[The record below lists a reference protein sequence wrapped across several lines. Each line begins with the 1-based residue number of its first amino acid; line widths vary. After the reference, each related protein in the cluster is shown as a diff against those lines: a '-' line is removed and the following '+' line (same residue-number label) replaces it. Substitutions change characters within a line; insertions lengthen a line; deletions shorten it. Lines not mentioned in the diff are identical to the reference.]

1 MIATRFAAETLRL
14 LPRKRLSRA
23 IGKMAARPSRGA
35 LLARAIDL
43 YVKAYDV
50 DLSECEI
57 PSGGFRSF
65 NEFFTRPL
73 REGARPLD
81 ADPSAILSPADG
93 KIEDA
98 GPIDARG
105 AFVIKGKPYTLEELL
120 GSTDEAE
127 RLAGGQFVVVY
138 LSPRDYH
145 RVHAPVSGEVV
156 RARHLGGTLF
166 PVNRIGVEHVPK
178 LFAKNER
185 VVVVQDAGALG
196 EIVTVLVGALVVG
209 GIGLAFDDALVTRR
223 GVAGGET
230 RYRAPRPRVE
240 RGGELGWFELGS
252 TAIVILPRT
261 AVAKLAVE
269 PGQSIRMGR
278 AIAHAPGA
286 AAQAARMGRPS

>member
-1 MIATRFAAETLRL
+1 MIATRVAAETLRL

-23 IGKMAARPSRGA
+23 IGRVAARPTSPS

-43 YVKAYDV
+43 YVRAYDV
-50 DLSECEI
+50 DLSECEV
-57 PSGGFRSF
+57 PSGGFRTF

-93 KIEDA
+93 RVEDA

-105 AFVIKGKPYTLEELL
+105 TFLIKGRPYSLEELL
-120 GSTDEAE
+120 GGADEAA

-145 RVHAPVSGEVV
+145 RVHAPVTGEIT

-185 VVVVQDAGALG
+185 VVVVQSSPAFGDV
-196 EIVTVLVGALVVG
+196 VTVLVGALVVG
-209 GIGLAFDDALVTRR
+209 GIGLAFDRGLVTRR
-223 GVAGGET
+223 GRAGGET
-230 RYRAPRPRVE
+230 RYRAPRPTVA

-252 TAIVILPRT
+252 TAIVLVPAAARAEL
-261 AVAKLAVE
+261 AVA
-269 PGQSIRMGR
+269 PGAPIRMGR
-278 AIAHAPGA
+278 AIAHAHDVIPPKA
-286 AAQAARMGRPS
+286 VGRA